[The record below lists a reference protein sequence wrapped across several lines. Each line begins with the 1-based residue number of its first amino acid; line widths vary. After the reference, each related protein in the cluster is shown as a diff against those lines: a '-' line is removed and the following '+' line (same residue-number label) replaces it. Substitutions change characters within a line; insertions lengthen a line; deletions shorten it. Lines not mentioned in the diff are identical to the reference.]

1 MRFLWGVIVTILI
14 IIVGGFVVIFS
25 GVFNVA
31 ATYEDNAVVAWVL
44 HKTFMRSV
52 QSRASTPPPGPFT
65 DAQVK
70 AGAHLYNETCVYCHG
85 GPGKDPTDIG
95 QGLNPEPPFLKDTVG
110 DWTAPQLFWIV
121 KNGARMTGM
130 PAFGKTHKDEELW
143 SVVAFIQR
151 LPQIKPEQYDELVK

>member
-14 IIVGGFVVIFS
+14 IIIGGLAVIFS

-31 ATYEDNAVVAWVL
+31 ATYEDNTVVAWIL

-52 QSRASTPPPGPFT
+52 QGRASTPPPGPFT

-95 QGLNPEPPFLKDTVG
+95 QGLNPEPPFLSDTVG
-110 DWTAPQLFWIV
+110 NWTAPQLFWIA
-121 KNGARMTGM
+121 KNGVRMTGM

-151 LPQIKPEQYDELVK
+151 LPQMKPEQYDELVK